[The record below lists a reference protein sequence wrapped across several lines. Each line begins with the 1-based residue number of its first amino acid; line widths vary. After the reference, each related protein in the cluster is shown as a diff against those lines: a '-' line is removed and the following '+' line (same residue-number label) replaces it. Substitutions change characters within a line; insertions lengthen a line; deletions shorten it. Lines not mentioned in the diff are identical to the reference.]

1 MCGITGFISK
11 QLNQEHLQMMTDKL
25 SHRGP
30 NAEGFYFNETDKIGL
45 GHRRLSILDLS
56 ESANQ
61 PFYSD
66 DNRYVIVFNG
76 EVYNYREI
84 QKKYNITCKTTSDTE
99 VILKGFILKG
109 VEIFKEFNG
118 MFAFTIWDSYKKEL
132 FIVRDRLGIKPFYFY
147 QKDGEFLFASEIK
160 ALTSIKKF
168 NYNPQA
174 IADFLY
180 LGYTPEAVTFYEGIQ
195 KFPAGYYGI
204 FKNNELQTFPFW
216 RAEEK
221 IERQK
226 RNFNSLSDAKEELRN
241 LLTSSVEYRLI
252 SDVSVG
258 TFLSGGTDSSIVT
271 AIAQSISDKP
281 VKTFSIGFKE
291 AKFNESAYAK
301 EVAKHLGTE
310 HHEYILSQNDA
321 LGLFDSLLDHYDEP
335 FADSSCIPTMLV
347 SQMAKREVTVA
358 LSGDGGDELF
368 MGYGAYKW
376 ARRMNNPF
384 LGMPGKVAAPIMKSL
399 GNNRVKRV
407 SDLLNYG
414 AKSKIKSHIF
424 SQEQYYFTQKEINK
438 LLSSNYKKLTPAIT
452 EEYSFD
458 RKLSA
463 TEEQAFF
470 DLKHYLKDDLLKKV
484 DIASM
489 VHSLEVR
496 VPILDY
502 RVVEFALNL
511 DEKFKVQKGVD
522 KFLLKELLYDYAP
535 KKLFDRPKWGFG
547 LPLGKW
553 LREDLS
559 YMISE
564 NLSKESIE
572 SAGIVNYEI
581 VQKIKKDFL
590 SGQEHL
596 YNRLWLLIL
605 LHKWIKKNKQ

>member
-1 MCGITGFISK
+1 MCGIAGFISK
-11 QLNQEHLQMMTDKL
+11 EFNQEALQRITDKI

-30 NAEGFYFNETDKIGL
+30 DASGYFYAPEDNIGL

-61 PFYSD
+61 PFFSD
-66 DNRYVIVFNG
+66 DKRYVIVFNG

-84 QKKYNITCKTTSDTE
+84 QKKYNIHCKTTSDTE
-99 VILKGFILKG
+99 IILKGYILKG
-109 VEIFKEFNG
+109 PDVFNEFNG
-118 MFAFTIWDSYKKEL
+118 MFAFAIWDTLEKEL
-132 FIVRDRLGIKPFYFY
+132 IIARDRLGIKPFYY
-147 QKDGEFLFASEIK
+147 SLYDGNFIFASEIK
-160 ALTSIKKF
+160 SLTQIKPFKPNF
-168 NYNPQA
+168 QTITDY
-174 IADFLY
+174 LH
-180 LGYTPEAVTFYEGIQ
+180 LGYSPEDATFYDGLL
-195 KFPAGYYGI
+195 KFPAGHFGVYNSGKLNI
-204 FKNNELQTFPFW
+204 KPFW
-216 RAEEK
+216 RAEDK
-221 IERQK
+221 IQPQK
-226 RNFNSLSDAKEELRN
+226 KSFKSLDEAKTELKN

-258 TFLSGGTDSSIVT
+258 TFLSGGTDSSVVT

-291 AKFNESAYAK
+291 AKFNESAFAK
-301 EVAKHLGTE
+301 KVAKHLGTE
-310 HHEYILSQNDA
+310 HHEYILSQQDA
-321 LGLFDSLLDHYDEP
+321 LSLFEPLLDFYDEP

-347 SQMAKREVTVA
+347 SEMARKEVTVA

-384 LGMPGKVAAPIMKSL
+384 LGMPAKVAAPFIKKL

-407 SDLLNYG
+407 SDLLHYG
-414 AKSKIKSHIF
+414 KKENIKSHIF
-424 SQEQYYFTQKEINK
+424 SQEQYYFTHKEIKK
-438 LLSSNYKKLTPAIT
+438 LLSPKLKGLEPQIEENYTFP
-452 EEYSFD
+452 
-458 RKLSA
+458 RKLSP
-463 TEEQAFF
+463 TEQQAFF

-502 RVVEFALNL
+502 RVVEFALNI
-511 DEKFKVQKGVD
+511 DEGLKVSNGID
-522 KFLLKELLYDYAP
+522 KFLLKEVLYDFAP

-553 LREDLS
+553 LREDLK
-559 YMISE
+559 YMIDQ
-564 NLSKESIE
+564 NLNKPNIE
-572 SAGIVNYEI
+572 AAGIVNYEY
-581 VQKIKKDFL
+581 VKSLVKEFL

-596 YNRLWLLIL
+596 YNRVWLLIL
-605 LHKWIKKNKQ
+605 LHKWIKKNSF

>member
-11 QLNQEHLQMMTDKL
+11 ELNQEHLKVMTDKL

-30 NAEGFYFNETDKIGL
+30 NAEGFYYNEADNIGL

-84 QKKYNITCKTTSDTE
+84 QKKYNISCKTTSDTE

-109 VEIFKEFNG
+109 VEIFNEFNG
-118 MFAFTIWDSYKKEL
+118 MFAFTIWDTQKKEL
-132 FIVRDRLGIKPFYFY
+132 IIVRDRLGIKPIYY
-147 QKDGEFLFASEIK
+147 YHKDNEFLFASEIK

-168 NYNPQA
+168 IHNPQA

-180 LGYTPEAVTFYEGIQ
+180 LGYTPEAVTFYKEVL
-195 KFPAGYYGI
+195 KFPAGHYGI
-204 FKNNELQTFPFW
+204 LKNNSLAILPFW
-216 RAEEK
+216 KAEDK
-221 IERQK
+221 IESQK
-226 RNFNSLSDAKEELRN
+226 RNFKSFTEAKDELKK

-291 AKFNESAYAK
+291 AKFNESVHAK

-310 HHEYILSQNDA
+310 HHEYILSQDDA
-321 LGLFDSLLDHYDEP
+321 LGLFDSLLDTYDEP

-347 SQMAKREVTVA
+347 SQMAKKEVTVA

-368 MGYGAYKW
+368 MGYGSYKW
-376 ARRMNNPF
+376 ARRINNPF
-384 LGMPGKVAAPIMKSL
+384 LGMPGKAAAPLMKSL

-414 AKSKIKSHIF
+414 EKSKIKSHIF
-424 SQEQYYFTQKEINK
+424 SQEQYYFTQNEIKK
-438 LLSSNYKKLTPAIT
+438 LLNPNFRNYTPQIT
-452 EEYSFD
+452 EEYTFA
-458 RKLSA
+458 RKISA

-489 VHSLEVR
+489 VYSLEVR

-572 SAGIVNYEI
+572 SAGIVNYEV

-590 SGQEHL
+590 SGQEYL
-596 YNRLWLLIL
+596 YNRIWLLIL